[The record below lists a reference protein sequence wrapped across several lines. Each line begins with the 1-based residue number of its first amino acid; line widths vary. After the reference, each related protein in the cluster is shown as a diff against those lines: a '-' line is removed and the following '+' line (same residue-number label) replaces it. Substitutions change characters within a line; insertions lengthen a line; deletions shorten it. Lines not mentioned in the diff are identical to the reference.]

1 MMLVGKTNDFDNMY
15 LIIQGEEANKGVVD
29 KEEGDREGQEAK
41 EGEDFRIEAEAD
53 FRIEEVEDFRIEGE
67 VEDFRIEE
75 EEEDLTIEEEDKGVI

>member
-1 MMLVGKTNDFDNMY
+1 MNEGEEEEEAEVRTNGVK
-15 LIIQGEEANKGVVD
+15 GEEANKGVVD
-29 KEEGDREGQEAK
+29 KEEGDREGEEAK

-75 EEEDLTIEEEDKGVI
+75 EEEDLTIEEEDKGAI